1 MADYQLHRMGT
12 REFEHL
18 TRALAIAVFGPG
30 VRPFGDGTDGGREA
44 IFEGLANYPDPIPA
58 GGQWD
63 GYCVIQAK
71 FRQRPLDVGNNATWL
86 QGEMQKEINEW
97 KEEKKRRR
105 QDGRLPEYLLFTT
118 NVYLSAVPGSGG
130 SDTIQAFLDK
140 ELSALGLKGWDFWDG
155 ERIGGYLDR
164 YEGVRRS
171 FNGTITPGDLIS
183 QMADLIGLSDN
194 SFQAIYETHVVKTLK
209 KDQWVRLGEAG
220 GDAAE
225 KLPLSQVAIDLPVLV
240 DGKRPGTEVSGGQ
253 GVLHQ
258 TVLLGDR
265 ILRAS
270 DDDKPDRSNVVILGG
285 PGQGKSTISQLLSQI
300 YRLAFMEDYPDS
312 RLDPDERRI
321 RTTLM
326 SHVFDDLKVPRPANR
341 RWPFTI
347 KLSELGDEVAG
358 GEDVGLLRFIAKKM
372 GELASDSSA
381 VTPAKLRRWF
391 SEWPCIIILDGLD
404 EVPLQS
410 VRERV
415 FETID
420 HFLVEAR
427 NWGAD
432 LFVVATTRPQ
442 GYSNDMSPEVY
453 KHLTLAP
460 LSPDEAL
467 AYIKQLTAVQHAGD
481 DDLAANVVTQAK
493 EALVREATSRLM
505 VTPLQVTIMSLLL
518 ARRITLPESRHEL
531 FNSYYTTIY
540 EREMNKKHSHLA
552 ALLRQQK
559 RNVEFVHQRVGLT
572 LQQKA
577 ELVGHADALLTNK
590 QFANIL
596 DQRLREE
603 EEFTEKESIQIRENL
618 SKTALERLVLLV
630 PRLAGHVGFE
640 LRSLQEFM
648 AASFFFAR
656 GESSALAPFA
666 ATAHSTHW
674 RHTWLL
680 AAGRLFEEHET
691 LRDQLI
697 GLVSDMSIQ
706 SHIQRA
712 AHIGPLL
719 ALDLLDDDTAANS
732 PKYLRKLTAIALDLL
747 SAPAGAHNEQL
758 NRVLRE
764 TSDRDPEAAKL
775 ILEATRSQLGNSGGT
790 RTAAISL
797 LAEWSAHRDS
807 RGSQARQILTLA
819 LKNLE
824 PAAAGSMV
832 YYMAERPGKSE
843 LQSWQRKTLTSGPR
857 TDAAKVMRPHLSAA
871 SPSERNA
878 KRELMSVL
886 KKIPA
891 TESSFMGTTITV
903 TDEGTPGVLAFVD
916 VLITVDDAQA
926 VLASALPHL
935 GPAEENLSNVLRG
948 ALRMSLDRAHP
959 LWEPEWIEEHS
970 LIGETSEA
978 LARL

>member
-1 MADYQLHRMGT
+1 MADYQLHRMST

-30 VRPFGDGTDGGREA
+30 VRPFGDGKDGGREA
-44 IFEGLANYPDPIPA
+44 IFQGQANYPDPVPA
-58 GGQWD
+58 SGRWD

-71 FRQRPLDVGNNATWL
+71 FRQRPLEVGDNATWL

-97 KEEKKRRR
+97 KDEKKLRR
-105 QDGRLPEYLLFTT
+105 QNGKLPEYLLFTT
-118 NVYLSAVPGSGG
+118 NVNLSAVPGSGG
-130 SDTIQAFLDK
+130 ADTIQAFLNK
-140 ELSALGLKGWDFWDG
+140 ELGALGLKGWDFWDG
-155 ERIGGYLDR
+155 ERICGYLDR
-164 YEGVRRS
+164 FQGVRRS

-183 QMADLIGLSDN
+183 RMADILGLSDD
-194 SFQAIYETHVVKTLK
+194 SYKAIYETHVIKTLK
-209 KDQWVRLGEAG
+209 RDQWIRLGEAG
-220 GDAAE
+220 GDAADR
-225 KLPLSQVAIDLPVLV
+225 LPLSQVAIDLPVLV
-240 DGKRPGTEVSGGQ
+240 DGKHPERDVSGTTG

-265 ILRAS
+265 VLRPR
-270 DDDKPDRSNVVILGG
+270 DDKPDRSNVVILGG
-285 PGQGKSTISQLLSQI
+285 PGQGKSTVSQLLSQI
-300 YRLAFMEDYPDS
+300 YRLAFMEEYPNS
-312 RLDPDERRI
+312 KLDPDERKI
-321 RTTLM
+321 RDTLTT
-326 SHVFDDLKVPRPANR
+326 HIFGDLKVPRPTNR

-347 KLSELGDEVAG
+347 KLSELGDAVAG

-372 GELASDSSA
+372 GEMASDSSA
-381 VTPAKLRRWF
+381 VNPAKLQRWF

-415 FETID
+415 FDTID
-420 HFLVEAR
+420 NFLIEAR

-460 LSPDEAL
+460 LGPAEAL
-467 AYIKQLTAVQHAGD
+467 DYIEQLASVQHTDD

-493 EALVREATSRLM
+493 EALIREPTSRLM

-559 RNVEFVHQRVGLT
+559 RNVEFVHQRVGLA

-577 ELVGHADALLTNK
+577 ELVGHADALLTSE
-590 QFANIL
+590 QFADIL

-603 EEFTEKESIQIRENL
+603 EEFSEEKSIQIRKDL

-656 GESSALAPFA
+656 GESSALTPFA

-697 GLVSDMSIQ
+697 NIVSDIGIQ
-706 SHIQRA
+706 SHIHRA
-712 AHIGPLL
+712 ASIGPLL
-719 ALDLLDDDTAANS
+719 ALDLLDDDIAANS

-747 SAPAGAHNEQL
+747 SAPAGGHNEQL

-764 TSDRDPEAAKL
+764 TAARDVESARLITEA
-775 ILEATRSQLGNSGGT
+775 IRSQLGNRGGGRNAT
-790 RTAAISL
+790 IYL
-797 LAEWSAHRDS
+797 LADWSTHRDA
-807 RGSQARQILTLA
+807 RGTQARHLLTSA
-819 LKNLE
+819 LRDLD
-824 PAAAGSMV
+824 PAAAGSMLF
-832 YYMAERPGKSE
+832 YMMERHGSTE
-843 LQSWQRKTLTSGPR
+843 LQGWRRKSLMPGPR
-857 TDAAKVMRPHLSAA
+857 TDAAKIMRTHLSA
-871 SPSERNA
+871 SSTSERSA
-878 KRELMSVL
+878 RKELLKALKR
-886 KKIPA
+886 IPVMEGSLA
-891 TESSFMGTTITV
+891 GTTILV
-903 TDEGTPGVLAFVD
+903 TEEDTSRGLPLVD
-916 VLITVDDAQA
+916 VLNTFDDAQS
-926 VLASALPHL
+926 VLASSLASL
-935 GPAEENLSNVLRG
+935 GPAEECLNSILRG
-948 ALRMSLDRAHP
+948 ALRMSIDRAHP
-959 LWEPEWIEEHS
+959 LWESPWIEEHS
-970 LIGETSEA
+970 LVAQAMEV
-978 LARL
+978 LAR